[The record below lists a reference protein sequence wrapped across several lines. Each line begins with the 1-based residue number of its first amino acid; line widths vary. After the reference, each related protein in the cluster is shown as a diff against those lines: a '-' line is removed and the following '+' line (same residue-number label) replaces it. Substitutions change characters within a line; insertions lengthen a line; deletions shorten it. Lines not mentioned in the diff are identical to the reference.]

1 MRHGWLAAAL
11 LAVPALAVAQDAGVG
26 DVYGTALGAGWEN
39 WSWAKVELSSEV
51 QGSQRKPIRVEA
63 GPYQALYL
71 HHAPFETTPYKSVA
85 MLIQGSNGGA
95 QQLRIVAVVDGKPL
109 DAQAYP
115 VTLPAS
121 GWKKIELPLSRIG
134 ADAKRIDGLWVQNAT
149 DKPIAPFY
157 VTEVALH

>member
-1 MRHGWLAAAL
+1 MRHWWLAMAL
-11 LAVPALAVAQDAGVG
+11 LAAPAVAQDAGVG
-26 DVYGTALGAGWEN
+26 DVYGTALGNGWEN

-71 HHAPFETTPYKSVA
+71 HHAPFDTTAYKSVT
-85 MLIQGSNGGA
+85 MLIQGMDGGA

-109 DAQAYP
+109 DAQAYA

-134 ADAKRIDGLWVQNAT
+134 ADKKQIDGLWVQNAT
-149 DKPIAPFY
+149 DKVVAPFY
-157 VTEVALH
+157 VTEIALH

>member
-1 MRHGWLAAAL
+1 MRHWWLAMAL
-11 LAVPALAVAQDAGVG
+11 LAAPAVAQEAGIG
-26 DVYGTALGAGWEN
+26 DVYGTALGNGWEN

-71 HHAPFETTPYKSVA
+71 HHAPFDTTSYKSVA
-85 MLIQGSNGGA
+85 MLIQGMDGGA

-109 DAQAYP
+109 DAHAYA
-115 VTLPAS
+115 VTLPES
-121 GWKKIELPLSRIG
+121 GWKKIELPLSKIG
-134 ADAKRIDGLWVQNAT
+134 ADKKQIDGLWVQNAT

-157 VTEVALH
+157 VTEIALH

>member
-1 MRHGWLAAAL
+1 MRHWWLAMAL
-11 LAVPALAVAQDAGVG
+11 LAAPAVAQDAGVG
-26 DVYGTALGAGWEN
+26 DVYGTALGNGWEN

-71 HHAPFETTPYKSVA
+71 HHAPFDTTAYKSVA
-85 MLIQGSNGGA
+85 MLIQGMDGGA
-95 QQLRIVAVVDGKPL
+95 QQLRIVAVVGGKPL
-109 DAQAYP
+109 DTQAYT

-134 ADAKRIDGLWVQNAT
+134 ADNKQIDGLWVQNAT
-149 DKPIAPFY
+149 DKPVAPFY
-157 VTEVALH
+157 VTEITLH

>member
-1 MRHGWLAAAL
+1 MRHWWLAMAL
-11 LAVPALAVAQDAGVG
+11 LAAPAVAQEAGTG
-26 DVYGTALGAGWEN
+26 DVYGTALGNGWEN

-71 HHAPFETTPYKSVA
+71 HHAPFDTTPYKSVA
-85 MLIQGSNGGA
+85 MLIQGMDGGA

-109 DAQAYP
+109 DAQAYA
-115 VTLPAS
+115 VTLPES
-121 GWKKIELPLSRIG
+121 GWKKIELPLSKIG
-134 ADAKRIDGLWVQNAT
+134 ADKKQIDGLWVQNAT

-157 VTEVALH
+157 VTEIALR

>member
-1 MRHGWLAAAL
+1 MRHWWLAMAL
-11 LAVPALAVAQDAGVG
+11 LAAPAVAQEAGVG
-26 DVYGTALGAGWEN
+26 DVYGTALGSGWEN

-71 HHAPFETTPYKSVA
+71 HHAPFDTTPYKSVA
-85 MLIQGSNGGA
+85 MLIQGIDGGA

-109 DAQAYP
+109 DTQAYA
-115 VTLPAS
+115 VTLPES
-121 GWKKIELPLSRIG
+121 GWKKIELPLSKIG
-134 ADAKRIDGLWVQNAT
+134 ADKKQIDGLWVQNAT

-157 VTEVALH
+157 VTEIALH